1 MGGRVAEEMPGI
13 REWRGLYE
21 SAVRIKEIS
30 PWEWMTETDVF
41 GVRSPETGE
50 LGFISVMGLLGQ
62 HYAVSL
68 YLGSEG
74 IHGFLDLQEMGP
86 FADPGALIQIP
97 QLQASFENREELDKR
112 DRQVIKDLGLKFRG
126 RNAWPMFRSYRP
138 SLFPWFLEAG
148 EVRFLSCALEQLA
161 DVAPRFREDS
171 SLLEPSGGESYLL
184 RAPRQEGRRRRWE
197 DASMGVPPLDA
208 PPIEVE
214 MEVPKI
220 EALGRLPR
228 GEVRLEVDFFMFPAP
243 VQDEGDRPYFPHMLL
258 VVDAGSGMVL
268 GSDLL
273 TPHPSMEAMWGRV
286 PENLADQLLAMQLAP
301 AKISVDSELL
311 FDLLQPLASE
321 AGFDLELSLS
331 LPSLEPA
338 RENLLQTFGE

>member
-1 MGGRVAEEMPGI
+1 MAEEMTPGI
-13 REWRGLYE
+13 REWRRLYE
-21 SAVRIKEIS
+21 SAVRIKEMS

-50 LGFISVMGLLGQ
+50 LGFVSVMGLLGE
-62 HYAVSL
+62 HFAVSL

-86 FADPGALIQIP
+86 FADPGDLIQIP
-97 QLQASFENREELDKR
+97 QIQASFEDRE
-112 DRQVIKDLGLKFRG
+112 VIKELGLKFRG

-161 DVAPRFREDS
+161 DVAPRFREDP
-171 SLLEPSGGESYLL
+171 SLLEPSGGDSYLL
-184 RAPRQEGRRRRWE
+184 RAPRQERGRRLWE
-197 DASMGVPPLDA
+197 DASTGVPPLDA

-214 MEVPKI
+214 MEASKI

-228 GEVRLEVDFFMFPAP
+228 GGVRLEVDFFMFPTP
-243 VQDEGDRPYFPHMLL
+243 VQDGGDRPYFPHMLL

-273 TPHPSMEAMWGRV
+273 APHPSPEAMWGRV
-286 PENLADQLLAMQLAP
+286 PENLADQLFAVELAP
-301 AKISVDSELL
+301 EKISVDSELL
-311 FDLLQPLASE
+311 FDLLEPLAGE
-321 AGFDLELSLS
+321 AGFDLELSPS
-331 LPSLEPA
+331 LPGLELA
-338 RENLLQTFGE
+338 RENPLRTFGE

>member
-1 MGGRVAEEMPGI
+1 MAEEMTPGI
-13 REWRGLYE
+13 REWRRLYE
-21 SAVRIKEIS
+21 SAVRIKEMS

-50 LGFISVMGLLGQ
+50 LGFVSVMGLLGE

-86 FADPGALIQIP
+86 FADPGDLIQVP
-97 QLQASFENREELDKR
+97 QIQASFEDRVELDKR
-112 DRQVIKDLGLKFRG
+112 DREVIKELGLKFRG

-148 EVRFLSCALEQLA
+148 EIRFLSYALEQLA
-161 DVAPRFREDS
+161 DVALRFREDS
-171 SLLEPSGGESYLL
+171 SLLEPSGGASYLL
-184 RAPRQEGRRRRWE
+184 RVPRQEGARRLWE
-197 DASMGVPPLDA
+197 DASTGVPPLDA

-214 MEVPKI
+214 MEASKI

-228 GEVRLEVDFFMFPAP
+228 GEVRLEVDFLMFPAP
-243 VQDEGDRPYFPHMLL
+243 AQDEEDRPYFPHMLL

-273 TPHPSMEAMWGRV
+273 APHPSPEAMWGQV
-286 PENLADQLLAMQLAP
+286 PENLADQLFAVELAP
-301 AKISVDSELL
+301 EKISVDSELL
-311 FDLLQPLASE
+311 FELLEPLTSE
-321 AGFDLELSLS
+321 AGLDLELSPS
-331 LPSLEPA
+331 LPGLEAA
-338 RENLLQTFGE
+338 REELLRTFGD

>member
-1 MGGRVAEEMPGI
+1 MAEEMTPGI
-13 REWRGLYE
+13 REWRRLYE
-21 SAVRIKEIS
+21 SAVRIKEMS

-50 LGFISVMGLLGQ
+50 LGFVSVMGLLGE

-86 FADPGALIQIP
+86 FADPGDLIQVP
-97 QLQASFENREELDKR
+97 QIQASFEDRVELDKR
-112 DRQVIKDLGLKFRG
+112 DREVIKDLGLKFRG

-138 SLFPWFLEAG
+138 SLLPWFLEAG

-171 SLLEPSGGESYLL
+171 SLLEPSGGDSYLL
-184 RAPRQEGRRRRWE
+184 RVPRQEGGRRLWE
-197 DASMGVPPLDA
+197 DASTGVPPLDA

-214 MEVPKI
+214 MEASKI

-258 VVDAGSGMVL
+258 VIDALSGMVL

-273 TPHPSMEAMWGRV
+273 APHPSPEAMWGRV
-286 PENLADQLLAMQLAP
+286 PENLADKLFALELAP
-301 AKISVDSELL
+301 EKISVDSELL
-311 FDLLQPLASE
+311 FELLEPLASE
-321 AGFDLELSLS
+321 AAFGLELSLA
-331 LPSLEPA
+331 LPGLEPA
-338 RENLLQTFGE
+338 RENLLRTFGE

>member
-1 MGGRVAEEMPGI
+1 MSEEMTPGI
-13 REWRGLYE
+13 REWRRLYE
-21 SAVRIKEIS
+21 SAVRVKEIS
-30 PWEWMTETDVF
+30 PWEWMTESDVF

-50 LGFISVMGLLGQ
+50 LGLVSVMGMLGE

-86 FADPGALIQIP
+86 FADPQDLIQVP
-97 QLQASFENREELDKR
+97 QIQASFENRDELDKR
-112 DRQVIKDLGLKFRG
+112 DRGVIKELGLKFRG

-138 SLFPWFLEAG
+138 SLFPWFLEAV
-148 EVRFLSCALEQLA
+148 EARFLSCALEQLA

-171 SLLEPSGGESYLL
+171 SLLEPSGGERYLL
-184 RAPRQEGRRRRWE
+184 RAQRQEGGSRLWE

-214 MEVPKI
+214 MEASKI
-220 EALGRLPR
+220 EALGRLPP
-228 GEVRLEVDFFMFPAP
+228 GKVSLEVDFFMFPAP

-258 VVDAGSGMVL
+258 LVDAGSGMVL

-286 PENLADQLLAMQLAP
+286 PENLAHQLFALEQAP
-301 AKISVDSELL
+301 EKISVDSELL
-311 FDLLQPLASE
+311 FQLLEPLASE
-321 AGFDLELSLS
+321 TAFGLELSPS
-331 LPSLEPA
+331 LPGLEPA
-338 RENLLQTFGE
+338 RENLLRTFGE

>member
-1 MGGRVAEEMPGI
+1 MAEEMTPGI
-13 REWRGLYE
+13 REWRRLYE
-21 SAVRIKEIS
+21 SAVRIKEMS

-50 LGFISVMGLLGQ
+50 LGFVSVMGLLGE

-86 FADPGALIQIP
+86 FADPGDLIQVP
-97 QLQASFENREELDKR
+97 QIQASFEDRVELDKR
-112 DRQVIKDLGLKFRG
+112 DREVIKELGLKFRG

-148 EVRFLSCALEQLA
+148 EVRFLSCALEQLE
-161 DVAPRFREDS
+161 DVAPRFR
-171 SLLEPSGGESYLL
+171 
-184 RAPRQEGRRRRWE
+184 E

-208 PPIEVE
+208 PPIEIE

-273 TPHPSMEAMWGRV
+273 APHPSPEAMWGRV
-286 PENLADQLLAMQLAP
+286 PETLADQLFAVELAP
-301 AKISVDSELL
+301 EKISVDSALL
-311 FDLLQPLASE
+311 FDLLEPLASE
-321 AGFDLELSLS
+321 AGFDLKLSPS
-331 LPSLEPA
+331 LPGLEPA
-338 RENLLQTFGE
+338 RENLLRTFGE

>member
-1 MGGRVAEEMPGI
+1 MAEEMPGI

-50 LGFISVMGLLGQ
+50 LGFVSVMGLLGQ

-86 FADPGALIQIP
+86 LADPGALIQIP

-112 DRQVIKDLGLKFRG
+112 DRQVIKELGLNFRG

-197 DASMGVPPLDA
+197 DASIGVPPLDA

-220 EALGRLPR
+220 KSLGRLPR

-273 TPHPSMEAMWGRV
+273 TPHPSLEAMWGRV
-286 PENLADQLLAMQLAP
+286 PENLADQLFAMDLAP

-321 AGFDLELSLS
+321 AGFGLELSPS
-331 LPSLEPA
+331 LPGLESA
-338 RENLLQTFGE
+338 RENLLNTFGE

>member
-1 MGGRVAEEMPGI
+1 MAEEITPGI

-21 SAVRIKEIS
+21 SAIRVKEIS
-30 PWEWMTETDVF
+30 PWEWMTEADVF
-41 GVRSPETGE
+41 GVRSPESGE
-50 LGFISVMGLLGQ
+50 LGFVSVMGLLGE

-86 FADPGALIQIP
+86 FADPEALIQIP
-97 QLQASFENREELDKR
+97 QIQASFENREELEKR
-112 DRQVIKDLGLKFRG
+112 DREVIKVLGLKFRG

-148 EVRFLSCALEQLA
+148 EVRFLSCALEQLV
-161 DVAPRFREDS
+161 DVAPRFGEDP
-171 SLLEPSGGESYLL
+171 SLLEPSGGDSYLL
-184 RAPRQEGRRRRWE
+184 RVPRQEGGRRLWE
-197 DASMGVPPLDA
+197 DTSTGVPPLDA

-214 MEVPKI
+214 MEASKI

-228 GEVRLEVDFFMFPAP
+228 GEGRLEVDFFMFPVP

-258 VVDAGSGMVL
+258 VVDAGSGLVL

-273 TPHPSMEAMWGRV
+273 TPHPSLEAMWGRV
-286 PENLADQLLAMQLAP
+286 PETLAEQLLAVGLAP
-301 AKISVDSELL
+301 ERISVDSDLL
-311 FDLLQPLASE
+311 FDLLEPLASE
-321 AGFDLELSLS
+321 AGFDLRLSPS
-331 LPSLEPA
+331 LPGLEST
-338 RENLLQTFGE
+338 RENLLRTIGE

>member
-1 MGGRVAEEMPGI
+1 MAEEITPGI
-13 REWRGLYE
+13 REWRTLYE

-41 GVRSPETGE
+41 GVRSPESGE
-50 LGFISVMGLLGQ
+50 LGFVSVMGLLGE

-86 FADPGALIQIP
+86 FADPEALIQIP
-97 QLQASFENREELDKR
+97 QIQASFENREELDKR
-112 DRQVIKDLGLKFRG
+112 DREVIKELGLKFRG

-138 SLFPWFLEAG
+138 SLFPWFLEARQ
-148 EVRFLSCALEQLA
+148 VRFLSCALEQLA

-171 SLLEPSGGESYLL
+171 SLLEPSGGDSYLL
-184 RAPRQEGRRRRWE
+184 RAPRQEGGRRLWE
-197 DASMGVPPLDA
+197 DASTGVPPLDA

-214 MEVPKI
+214 MEASKI

-228 GEVRLEVDFFMFPAP
+228 GEVRLEVDFFMSPAP

-273 TPHPSMEAMWGRV
+273 APHPSPEAMWGQV
-286 PENLADQLLAMQLAP
+286 PENLAEQLFAVELAP
-301 AKISVDSELL
+301 EKVSVDSELL
-311 FDLLQPLASE
+311 FELLEPLASE
-321 AGFDLELSLS
+321 AGFDPELSPSLPGLEL
-331 LPSLEPA
+331 A
-338 RENLLQTFGE
+338 RENLLRTFGE

>member
-1 MGGRVAEEMPGI
+1 MAEMTTPDTRG
-13 REWRGLYE
+13 WRRLYE
-21 SAVRIKEIS
+21 ATVRIKEIS
-30 PWEWMTETDVF
+30 PWEWMTEADVF
-41 GVRSPETGE
+41 GVQNPETGE
-50 LGFISVMGLLGQ
+50 LGFVSVMGMLGE

-86 FADPGALIQIP
+86 FADLGDLIQVP
-97 QLQASFENREELDKR
+97 QIQVSFENSEELDKR
-112 DRQVIKDLGLKFRG
+112 DREVIKELGLKFRG

-148 EVRFLSCALEQLA
+148 EVRFLSCALEQLG

-171 SLLEPSGGESYLL
+171 SLLEPSGGDSYLL
-184 RAPRQEGRRRRWE
+184 RVPRQEGGRRLWE
-197 DASMGVPPLDA
+197 DASTGAPPLDA

-214 MEVPKI
+214 MEASKI

-228 GEVRLEVDFFMFPAP
+228 GGVRLEVDFFMFPAP

-273 TPHPSMEAMWGRV
+273 APHPSPEAMWGRV
-286 PENLADQLLAMQLAP
+286 PDNLADQLFALELAP
-301 AKISVDSELL
+301 EKISVDSELL
-311 FDLLQPLASE
+311 FELLEPLASE
-321 AGFDLELSLS
+321 AAFGLELSPS
-331 LPSLEPA
+331 LPGLEPV
-338 RENLLQTFGE
+338 RENLLRTFGE

>member
-1 MGGRVAEEMPGI
+1 VAEQMMPGLQ
-13 REWRGLYE
+13 EWRRLYE

-50 LGFISVMGLLGQ
+50 LGFVSVMGLLGE
-62 HYAVSL
+62 HFAVSL

-86 FADPGALIQIP
+86 FADPGDLIQIP
-97 QLQASFENREELDKR
+97 QIQASFENREELDKR
-112 DRQVIKDLGLKFRG
+112 DREVIKELNMKFRG

-148 EVRFLSCALEQLA
+148 EVHFLSCALEQLA
-161 DVAPRFREDS
+161 DVAPRFRDDS

-184 RAPRQEGRRRRWE
+184 RAARQEGERRLWE
-197 DASMGVPPLDA
+197 DASTGVPPLDA

-214 MEVPKI
+214 MEASKI

-228 GEVRLEVDFFMFPAP
+228 KAVRLEVDFFMCPAP
-243 VQDEGDRPYFPHMLL
+243 VQEEEDRPYFPHMLL

-268 GSDLL
+268 GSDLDV
-273 TPHPSMEAMWGRV
+273 PHPSLEAMWGRV
-286 PENLADQLLAMQLAP
+286 PENLADQLFGLELAP
-301 AKISVDSELL
+301 EKISVDSELL
-311 FDLLQPLASE
+311 FDLLEPLASE
-321 AGFDLELSLS
+321 VAFDLELSPS
-331 LPSLEPA
+331 LPGLEQA
-338 RENLLQTFGE
+338 RENLLRTFGE

>member
-1 MGGRVAEEMPGI
+1 MAEKMAPGLQ
-13 REWRGLYE
+13 EWQGLYK
-21 SAVRIKEIS
+21 SALRIKEIS

-50 LGFISVMGLLGQ
+50 LGFVSVMGMLGE

-86 FADPGALIQIP
+86 FADPEDLIQIP

-112 DRQVIKDLGLKFRG
+112 DREVIKELGLKFRG

-138 SLFPWFLEAG
+138 SFFPWFLEAG
-148 EVRFLSCALEQLA
+148 EVRFLSLALEQLA

-171 SLLEPSGGESYLL
+171 ALLEPSGGDSYLL
-184 RAPRQEGRRRRWE
+184 RVPRQEGGRRFWE
-197 DASMGVPPLDA
+197 DASTGVPALDA
-208 PPIEVE
+208 PPIVVE
-214 MEVPKI
+214 MEVSKI
-220 EALGRLPR
+220 ETLGRLPR
-228 GEVRLEVDFFMFPAP
+228 GEVRLEVDFFMFPEP

-258 VVDAGSGMVL
+258 VVEAGSGMVL

-273 TPHPSMEAMWGRV
+273 APHPSPEAMWGRV
-286 PENLADQLLAMQLAP
+286 PENLADQLFALDLAP
-301 AKISVDSELL
+301 EKLSVDSELL
-311 FDLLQPLASE
+311 FDLLEPLASE
-321 AGFDLELSLS
+321 AGFDLELSPS
-331 LPSLEPA
+331 LPGLEQA
-338 RENLLQTFGE
+338 SETLFRTFGK

>member
-1 MGGRVAEEMPGI
+1 MAEEMTPGI
-13 REWRGLYE
+13 REWRRLFE

-50 LGFISVMGLLGQ
+50 LGFVSVMGLLGE

-97 QLQASFENREELDKR
+97 QIQVSFENREELDKR
-112 DRQVIKDLGLKFRG
+112 DREIIKELGLKFRG

-161 DVAPRFREDS
+161 NVAPRFREDS
-171 SLLEPSGGESYLL
+171 SLLEPSGGERYLL
-184 RAPRQEGRRRRWE
+184 RAPRQEGGRRLWE
-197 DASMGVPPLDA
+197 DASTGVPSLDA

-214 MEVPKI
+214 MEVSKI

-228 GEVRLEVDFFMFPAP
+228 GEVRREVDFFMFPAP
-243 VQDEGDRPYFPHMLL
+243 VQDEGGRPYFPHMLL

-268 GSDLL
+268 GSELL
-273 TPHPSMEAMWGRV
+273 TPRPSLEAMWGRV
-286 PENLADQLLAMQLAP
+286 PENLADQLFALELAP
-301 AKISVDSELL
+301 EKISVDSDLL
-311 FDLLQPLASE
+311 FEILEPLASE
-321 AGFDLELSLS
+321 AGFDLELSPT
-331 LPSLEPA
+331 LPALEPA
-338 RENLLQTFGE
+338 RENLLRTFGE